1 MTDRRLLDERRMRNT
16 LHPDEPRQREMMRSL
31 RGPPRRRR
39 QYLLAAAVLFQG
51 LSGIGGGIGLL
62 LDPTGALI
70 GIPFEWLEGSPF
82 RDYRLPG
89 LVLLAAL
96 GVFPVVVSRGLWKQ
110 QAWARLGSVVVG
122 VALTGWIA
130 VEVLVVGYQPDP
142 PLQAAYG
149 ALGVCILGLAVV
161 ELIRDSEGP

>member
-1 MTDRRLLDERRMRNT
+1 MADQQLLDERRIRET
-16 LHPDEPRQREMMRSL
+16 LHPDEPRR
-31 RGPPRRRR
+31 P
-39 QYLLAAAVLFQG
+39 YVLAAAVLFQG
-51 LSGIGGGIGLL
+51 LSGIGGGICLL
-62 LDPTGALI
+62 VDPTGALI
-70 GIPFEWLEGSPF
+70 GIPLEWLEGSPF
-82 RDYRLPG
+82 HDYRLPG

-96 GVFPVVVSRGLWKQ
+96 GVFPVVVSWGLWNR

-161 ELIRDSEGP
+161 ELTRDRADPGG